1 MLRRYPY
8 WGWLIISVLLWCVNG
23 YYFRMHNVAL
33 SPARL
38 AAVVN
43 RDLNNR
49 ADAYAEF
56 ISGQELVN
64 KIFTDSLS
72 VKEFNR
78 LKNLPFYIYAYD
90 NDSLIFWNT
99 NSVIGKPN
107 DTSFK
112 NDLVI
117 RNEKGVF
124 IQKSVHLPYLDSS
137 EKLVILFPVLIT
149 YPLENNYLKS
159 HFVASSSVPFTTKIA
174 LAVTANNSGFP
185 VAIATNKPLFYLQ
198 FNIQDIQK
206 WSPDLLFI
214 SLLLAAVLAS
224 IWWIQLMAIHLTRKR
239 TPIVG
244 FMITLIIILALRV
257 LLYIYGLPFYLDTLQ
272 FFSSTLYASSIY
284 LRSLGD
290 LFINTLCLLWLVI
303 FITRHTPYRT
313 YFRPEG
319 YAGLR
324 WIVALCLMVLLL
336 AYIYLFVNV
345 IKSLVLDS
353 SISFDVSHFYSID
366 IYTIL
371 GILVIATITGMSCLI
386 IYLFNIQFSVLITNK
401 WFKYLLLAITGAV
414 LLALAGFTH
423 DQSSGSAPFDWTFY
437 WLLLAWLLI
446 FIPLLDIKNFTLVS
460 DLFEPH
466 MIFWAVFI
474 CLFCTAVLQ
483 YFNEVKERDTR
494 LAYVKLH
501 LTPKRDNVME
511 FSLDKVANALLR
523 DKEVKN
529 YLNAPTS
536 TTRKALNAYLEQKYF
551 SGTVFSTFQTKLYL
565 FNPGGSELFN
575 KDTTADFDELTAEK
589 NESGSTNSPY
599 IFYKENIHDRHF
611 YLCYVPIYSDTINR
625 IIGYIFIDLDLKK
638 QTAQTV
644 YPELLQPENKNVNT
658 RENEYTYA
666 VYVNDKIYSQTN
678 DYPFQTYLNNDS
690 LRKEQDY
697 AFYTRNNV
705 SELYYKTTDK
715 TTIVIVHLHS
725 AIIEMIT
732 LFSYLFVIEVLL
744 AVIILLYQLYLS
756 YFSGKLAEEK
766 FVRLTL
772 RRRVH
777 FSMLGVVLV
786 SFIIIGF
793 VTILFF
799 SVQYKSSNATN
810 YQSAMQLARQS
821 IQENLK
827 QLKAFE
833 SDYAFDSVTRSPGF
847 KSLITTVAHGQKI
860 DINIFN
866 RLGALLNTSEDEI
879 YNKGL
884 ISHMM
889 KPDAYYL
896 INTVG
901 RSILIQNE
909 RVANLNYLSAYQ
921 PIRDEHGVVHGFINV
936 PFFTSEKE
944 LNFQISN
951 IVVTLINLYAFIF
964 LFSSLITVFIT
975 RWITKSFNV
984 IIEQFGRINLQQNER
999 IVWAYDD
1006 EIGLLVR
1013 EYNKMVNKVEE
1024 NAAAL
1029 AQSERES
1036 AWREMA
1042 RQVAHEIKNPLTPMK
1057 LNIQYLQQ
1065 AMRNDAPNIKELTDR
1080 VSYSIIEQ
1088 IDNLSYIASEFSNF
1102 AKMPEA
1108 RPEELE
1114 LGSLLRKAVELYST
1128 DSNINVTLAAYPD
1141 TLVVLSDKSQLL
1153 RVFTNLLENA
1163 KQAIPPAEQ
1172 GIINVAV
1179 AVADNCATITITDNG
1194 PGIPEDVVRKMFQPY
1209 FTTKTSGT
1217 GLGLAMTK
1225 KIIEFWKGEIW
1236 FETEEGKGTTFY
1248 IKLPLIKPAVA

>member
-23 YYFRMHNVAL
+23 YYFQMHNNAL

-38 AAVVN
+38 AGAVN
-43 RDLNNR
+43 KDLNNR
-49 ADAYAEF
+49 VGVYAEF
-56 ISGQELVN
+56 VSNQELVN
-64 KIFTDSLS
+64 KIFIDSLS
-72 VKEFNR
+72 LKEFNR
-78 LKNLPFYIYAYD
+78 LKNLPFYIYAYE

-107 DTSFK
+107 DSSVN

-124 IQKSVHLPYLDSS
+124 IQKCVRPPFLHSN

-159 HFVASSSVPFTTKIA
+159 HFVASRNIPVSTNIVA
-174 LAVTANNSGFP
+174 AGTASISGFP
-185 VAIATNKPLFYLQ
+185 VAIGAYNPLFYLQ
-198 FNIQDIQK
+198 FNILDIQK

-214 SLLLAAVLAS
+214 SLLLAAALAS
-224 IWWIQLMAIHLTRKR
+224 IWWIQLMAIYLTRKR
-239 TPIVG
+239 TPIIG
-244 FMITLIIILALRV
+244 FMITLVIILALRI
-257 LLYIYGLPFYLDTLQ
+257 LLYIYGLPFNLDTLQ

-290 LFINTLCLLWLVI
+290 LFINTLCILWLVI
-303 FITRHTPYRT
+303 FITRHTPYRS
-313 YFRPEG
+313 YFKPG
-319 YAGLR
+319 GNSGIR
-324 WIVALCLMVLLL
+324 WAMALCLMVLLL
-336 AYIYLFVNV
+336 AYVYLFVNV

-366 IYTIL
+366 IYTVL

-386 IYLFNIQFSVLITNK
+386 IYLFNIQFSVLITSK
-401 WFKYLLLAITGAV
+401 YVRYLLLAITGAG
-414 LLALAGFTH
+414 LLALAGFMH
-423 DQSSGSAPFDWTFY
+423 DNSAGTSPFDWNFY
-437 WLLLAWLLI
+437 WLLLGWLLI
-446 FIPLLDIKNFTLVS
+446 FIPLLDVKNFTLVS

-511 FSLDKVANALLR
+511 FSLDKVANSLLQ
-523 DKEVKN
+523 DKEVKDF
-529 YLNAPTS
+529 LNTPAS
-536 TTRKALNAYLEQKYF
+536 STRKLLNAYLEQKYF
-551 SGTVFSTFQTKLYL
+551 SSSVFGAFQSKLYL
-565 FNPGGSELFN
+565 FATDGSELYN
-575 KDTTADFDELTAEK
+575 KDTTADFDELIAEK

-611 YLCYVPIYSDTINR
+611 YLCYVPVYSDTINR

-666 VYVNDKIYSQTN
+666 VYINDKIYSQTN
-678 DYPFQTYLNNDS
+678 DYPFLTYLTNDS
-690 LRKEQDY
+690 LKKVQDY
-697 AFYTRNNV
+697 AFYIRNGV
-705 SELYYKTTDK
+705 SELYYKTSDK

-725 AIIEMIT
+725 TAIEMIT

-744 AVIILLYQLYLS
+744 AVIILFYQLYLS

-777 FSMLGVVLV
+777 FSMLSVVLI

-827 QLKAFE
+827 QMKAFE
-833 SDYAFDSVTRSPGF
+833 SDYAFDSVTKSPGF

-866 RLGALLNTSEDEI
+866 SLGSLLNTSEDEI

-901 RSILIQNE
+901 RSIVIQNE

-921 PIRDEHGVVHGFINV
+921 PIRDEHGGVHGFINV

-964 LFSSLITVFIT
+964 LFSSLITIFIT

-1080 VSYSIIEQ
+1080 VSFSIIEQ

-1114 LGSLLRKAVELYST
+1114 LVSLLRKAVELYST
-1128 DSNINVTLAAYPD
+1128 DNNITVSLSGYPNA
-1141 TLVVLSDKSQLL
+1141 LMVLSDRSQLL

-1163 KQAIPPAEQ
+1163 KQAIPPASQ
-1172 GIINVAV
+1172 GVINVAV
-1179 AVADNCATITITDNG
+1179 SVADHCATITITDNG
-1194 PGIPEDVVRKMFQPY
+1194 PGIPEEIVRKMFQPY

-1248 IKLPLIKPAVA
+1248 IKLPLTKHADA